1 GSPALSVDP
10 AQLPDSVEGMS
21 EEQLSNAAIIMKA
34 GEEAG
39 LGERAQLIG
48 IMTAMQESTLNN
60 LDGGDRDSVGLF
72 QQRPSQG
79 WGTVEQLADPT
90 YAPAR
95 SSRAPPPPTA
105 ATSPASPT
113 R

>member
-1 GSPALSVDP
+1 YTPVYFFFQAEDGIRDRNVTGVQTCALPIS
-10 AQLPDSVEGMS
+10 QLPDSVEGMS

-60 LDGGDRDSVGLF
+60 LDGGDRDSDGLS
-72 QQRPSQG
+72 QHRPPQG
-79 WGTVEQLADPT
+79 WGTDEQLADPT
-90 YAPAR
+90 H
-95 SSRAPPPPTA
+95 A
-105 ATSPASPT
+105 A
-113 R
+113 

>member
-1 GSPALSVDP
+1 MSSTMSGAAGICIENGSPALSVDP

-72 QQRPSQG
+72 QQRPSQDRKS
-79 WGTVEQLADPT
+79 TRLN
-90 YAPAR
+90 
-95 SSRAPPPPTA
+95 SSHV
-105 ATSPASPT
+105 S
-113 R
+113 